1 MQVDSVTKVGDSQSM
16 TGVGASVPAQPL
28 ERTVGQPPAQ
38 PASRRDEA
46 AASALRSIA
55 DVTSVVGLD
64 EADLSPAVR
73 ASLNV
78 LMQEVDRL
86 RRELERSRK
95 RIEHLERLADEDTLV
110 PLANRRAFVRELSR
124 MVSFAER
131 YGLTG
136 SVLYFDVN
144 NLKRI
149 NDEHGHAAGDAAL
162 KRIAELLLANVRESD
177 VVGRLG
183 GDEFGVILAQAD
195 EATAREKAASLAA
208 LIAAT
213 PLDWEG
219 KAIPLSVA
227 YGLQPL
233 AGTAGADDALN
244 AADRAMYRHKLGNG
258 ARGASGEAS
267 GQDTAA
273 GETPV
278 RR

>member
-1 MQVDSVTKVGDSQSM
+1 MQVDSVTKVRDSHSI
-16 TGVGASVPAQPL
+16 GGIGGAMPAQPIDKFA
-28 ERTVGQPPAQ
+28 GQPGQATGK
-38 PASRRDEA
+38 RDDA
-46 AASALRSIA
+46 AVSALRSIA
-55 DVTSVVGLD
+55 DVTSVIGLD
-64 EADLSPAVR
+64 ESELSPAVR
-73 ASLNV
+73 ASLNI

-86 RRELERSRK
+86 RRELEGSRR

-144 NLKRI
+144 NLKRL

-162 KRIAELLLANVRESD
+162 KKIAELLLANVRESD

-195 EATAREKAASLAA
+195 ETAAREKAASLAA

-213 PLDWEG
+213 PLEWEG
-219 KAIPLSVA
+219 KSIGLSVA

-233 AGTAGADDALN
+233 AGAAGADDALN
-244 AADRAMYRHKLGNG
+244 AADKAMYRHKHGNG
-258 ARGASGEAS
+258 TRDVPASVPGPDAS
-267 GQDTAA
+267 A
-273 GETPV
+273 GEPPL

>member
-1 MQVDSVTKVGDSQSM
+1 VKVREPNSMPGIGGAAPMQ
-16 TGVGASVPAQPL
+16 P
-28 ERTVGQPPAQ
+28 VGQAGAQ
-38 PASRRDEA
+38 VVGKRDEA
-46 AASALRSIA
+46 AMSALRSIA

-64 EADLSPAVR
+64 EAELSPSVR
-73 ASLNV
+73 ASLSL

-86 RRELERSRK
+86 RRELERSRQ

-131 YGLTG
+131 YGLSG

-144 NLKRI
+144 NLKRL
-149 NDEHGHAAGDAAL
+149 NDELGHAAGDAAL
-162 KRIAELLLANVRESD
+162 KQIAELLLANVRESD

-195 EATAREKAASLAA
+195 ETAAREKAAALAA

-213 PLDWEG
+213 PLTWES
-219 KAIPLSVA
+219 KAIGLSVA

-233 AGTAGADDALN
+233 AGAAGADDALN
-244 AADRAMYRHKLGNG
+244 AADRAMYRHKHENG
-258 ARGASGEAS
+258 TREVPVDVPGPDAG
-267 GQDTAA
+267 A
-273 GETPV
+273 GEPPL